1 MTETK
6 FTRLLKPKHMATPTK
21 KPAPKQTAPSGP
33 RSLADLFD
41 EADGSGVGNML
52 PEGEHKVR
60 INEMTFKEDPKK
72 GSAVVAEYEAIDG
85 EHEGKK
91 IRQLYK
97 LTDSERQVA
106 PGMNFLK
113 RDFGLL
119 KYEDVTGAKMKKTLA
134 KITEEQPLVIIQVKE
149 NGNYINARLQGL
161 AEGEEEAPEPD
172 ADAPELEVG
181 SEVTFTDDGEDG
193 KGTVTKIK
201 GDSII
206 ITDEDGAR
214 HVVERENVKLASE
227 EEPQDPAK
235 EEAAIEVGS
244 IVQWDNGDETGTVVK
259 IKGTDAIVLNAS
271 NKKKET
277 IALDDLSLKGEE
289 TATDEPPEVG
299 DEVKWDDDGTERTGT
314 ITKINEAKGQATVKD
329 DDDDLHLVPLNDLEK
344 VD

>member
-1 MTETK
+1 
-6 FTRLLKPKHMATPTK
+6 MATPTK

-60 INEMTFKEDPKK
+60 INAMTFKEDPKK

-97 LTDSERQVA
+97 LTDSEKQVA

-119 KYEDVTGAKMKKTLA
+119 KYEDVTGAKLKKTLE

-161 AEGEEEAPEPD
+161 AEGEEETSSED
-172 ADAPELEVG
+172 ADELEIG

-206 ITDEDGAR
+206 ITDEDGAK
-214 HVVERENVKLASE
+214 HVVERENVRLASDEPAE
-227 EEPQDPAK
+227 EEP
-235 EEAAIEVGS
+235 AAEIEVGS
-244 IVQWDNGDETGTVVK
+244 VVEWDNGDETGTVIK
-259 IKGTDAIVLNAS
+259 IKGTDAVVLNAS

-277 IALDDLSLKGEE
+277 VALDELSLKGEE
-289 TATDEPPEVG
+289 EKTDEPVEVG
-299 DEVKWDDDGTERTGT
+299 DEVKWDDAGTERTGT

-329 DDDDLHLVPLNDLEK
+329 DDADLHLVPLNDLEK